1 MNGVV
6 LHKPVCSLL
15 RLVPCIPP
23 LPLAFEQVS
32 AILLND
38 LAFPR
43 PWKGCLEMKVEREG
57 DEMRA
62 KVIANFL
69 TPVPSEIDSKWK
81 GLKEFGWG

>member
-1 MNGVV
+1 MGWFCTN
-6 LHKPVCSLL
+6 LSAVCSDWFHVFL
-15 RLVPCIPP
+15 PCPW
-23 LPLAFEQVS
+23 LFEQVS

-69 TPVPSEIDSKWK
+69 TPVPSEIES
-81 GLKEFGWG
+81 